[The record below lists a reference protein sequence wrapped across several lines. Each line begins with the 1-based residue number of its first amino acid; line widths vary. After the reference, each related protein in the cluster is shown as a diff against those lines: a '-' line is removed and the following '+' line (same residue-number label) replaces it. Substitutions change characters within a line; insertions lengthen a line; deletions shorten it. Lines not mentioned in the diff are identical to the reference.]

1 MTIAVMTDTRV
12 QEQVTGQ
19 RYSRLLLVFAP
30 FTKPALLE
38 FAPIGICQLA
48 AYIRQEL
55 SNTTI
60 KILDYTNLPF
70 SLHNYSQVLRDFQP
84 DIIGVSIITLNAP
97 GGFMVADI
105 AHQILPGV
113 PVIFGGVH
121 AINRQQEC
129 LNRGADFISKGD
141 GEPLLLEVMQQGF
154 SRDIQGLIWT
164 DGTMVAPREQ
174 TLDIDALPFPAYD
187 LVDMQSY
194 PRFPTWEIIGSR
206 GCPYRCTFC
215 TNHALWDGKIRFRS
229 PSRIVD
235 EIELLHKKY
244 GVMSI
249 QFQDDTINV
258 PRQRGIDI
266 CNEIIRRGLHNE
278 MTFAGSLRVN
288 KKLVSQELF
297 DKFYHA
303 GFTYLGFGVESGS
316 QRVLDIMRK
325 DLTPGEIRAA
335 VRMARG
341 AGIKRIMGYLMI
353 ANWGEG
359 FTDILKSWWFV
370 ITTNIETAFSVCAP
384 FPGTEHR
391 ARMLHAGYITDTSDW
406 EQFNIT
412 SVTARTDKLSV
423 RQIYVFYAM
432 SILLQLVMATF
443 RHGQSKR
450 TIQKLWLHGKDLLR
464 HKRLG

>member
-1 MTIAVMTDTRV
+1 M
-12 QEQVTGQ
+12 EQH
-19 RYSRLLLVFAP
+19 YKRLLLIFPP

-55 SNTTI
+55 PDTAI
-60 KILDYTNLPF
+60 KILDYTRLHHTQHNF
-70 SLHNYSQVLRDFQP
+70 SQTLLDFKP
-84 DIIGVSIITLNAP
+84 DIIGISVITLNAP
-97 GGFMVADI
+97 GGFMLASL
-105 AHQILPGV
+105 AHSTLPDV

-121 AINRQQEC
+121 AINRSLEC
-129 LNRGADFISKGD
+129 LERGADFISSGD
-141 GEPLLLEVMQQGF
+141 GEPLLLEVMQHGF
-154 SRDIQGLIWT
+154 SPDIRGLIWH
-164 DGTMVAPREQ
+164 DDKEQIAYAPPREQ

-194 PRFPTWEIIGSR
+194 PRYPTWEIMGSR
-206 GCPYRCTFC
+206 GCPYKCTFC

-229 PSRIVD
+229 PVRIVD
-235 EIELLHKKY
+235 EIEHLHKEY

-258 PRQRGIDI
+258 PQQRGIDI
-266 CNEIIRRGLHNE
+266 CNEIIRRGLHRE

-297 DKFYHA
+297 DKFHHA

-325 DLTPGEIRAA
+325 DLTPGEVRAA

-341 AGIKRIMGYLMI
+341 AGIKRIHGYLMI

-359 FTDILKSWWFV
+359 IRDVLRTWWLAA
-370 ITTNIETAFSVCAP
+370 TTNMETAFSVCAP

-391 ARMLHAGYITDTSDW
+391 ARMLKAGYVKDTSDW
-406 EQFNIT
+406 ENFNIT

-423 RQIYVFYAM
+423 RQIYVLYAM
-432 SILLQLVMATF
+432 SIMLQLTISMF
-443 RHGQSKR
+443 RHGPTKR
-450 TIQKLWLHGKDLLR
+450 TIGKLWLHGKDLLWR
-464 HKRLG
+464 KRIHE